1 VEAEAGRSER
11 PSPERQWWLRTLAV
25 FQSPRAVFAALRDD
39 SEEEATARQEPVL
52 ALVFLAGI
60 AGVLFTRAAGR
71 FLDDPA
77 IDEVLVAV
85 LVFLTGAI
93 YGLATYWIGGGA
105 LHVGL
110 RGAGG
115 RGSYR
120 RSRHVLAFAAAP
132 LALSVL
138 LVWPVRLAVYGGDS
152 FRTGGADEGLGGWV
166 FGGLGGAFAIWSC
179 ALLVVGI
186 SVVERWNLVRA
197 SVSLALVFLALLVVT
212 LPFVIPLASR

>member
-1 VEAEAGRSER
+1 VRAEAGRSAPR
-11 PSPERQWWLRTLAV
+11 SPERQWWLRTLAV

-39 SEEEATARQEPVL
+39 SEEAATARQEPVL
-52 ALVFLAGI
+52 ALILLAGI

-115 RGSYR
+115 RGTYR
-120 RSRHVLAFAAAP
+120 RARHVLAFAAAP
-132 LALSVL
+132 VALSL
-138 LVWPVRLAVYGGDS
+138 LVLWPVRLAVYGGDS
-152 FRTGGADEGLGGWV
+152 FRSGGEDQGAGAWI
-166 FGGLGGAFAIWSC
+166 FGVLSGVFAIWSC

-186 SVVERWNLVRA
+186 SVVERWNLLRA
-197 SVSLALVFLALLVVT
+197 SISLVLVLLALLVVT